1 MPDRVAFIVW
11 GAVLGAISL
20 SVTTTGR
27 GFSFTEGTVPGQ
39 AILLGAGGALTLAA
53 TVIVGRPDRRV
64 LAWLLL
70 TAATAW
76 FVAEWPNP
84 AAGDVAFTVGT
95 VAYIA
100 TPAVVF
106 HVVVAA
112 GVLRSIHSA
121 RALVGAGYLVML
133 GVVGLAAALTFDPV
147 KSGCVSCPANLLDI
161 GHEPSRWLA
170 VNELGV
176 RAGTV
181 WTAAAILTVTW
192 WLLHASAV
200 QRREVG
206 PLGVTALAYL
216 ILELAHFARGWR
228 DGLLGSDATDRRL
241 WQYQAAALVALAAAS
256 VADLV
261 RSRRA
266 ERALTQVVSDLRAHK
281 DIRAEMSARTRD
293 PTLLI
298 AYPAGGSGHVDAE
311 GKPIDVTTLP
321 GTVTDVRR
329 AGTLLA
335 SVVHRPDVATDRV
348 RELAAAV
355 HLALDHERLRAN
367 ALAQLEDIRRSGVRL
382 LTAGDAERR
391 RLERDLHDG
400 AQQSLVALLLGI
412 RILNTRSNNAS
423 PELLEAERLL
433 ESALGQLR
441 DLAHGL
447 HPVLLEGAGLA
458 TALQALAETRPL
470 TTLELPNT
478 RLTPVVESTLY
489 QLVERVSRDRP
500 ASVAVNIREDAVA
513 LSLTTPGHLPELGP
527 ISDRVSTL
535 DGALSC
541 IPVGD
546 AIRLAVTLPLSPKT
560 PGGAGGPQHV
570 RPDARGHTPSHGR

>member
-1 MPDRVAFIVW
+1 VPARVAFIVW

-27 GFSFTEGTVPGQ
+27 GFSFTEGTVLGQ
-39 AILLGAGGALTLAA
+39 AVLLGAGGALTLAA

-64 LAWLLL
+64 LALLLL

-84 AAGDVAFTVGT
+84 TAGGVAFTLGT
-95 VAYIA
+95 VVYVA

-106 HVVVAA
+106 HVVVTA
-112 GVLRSIHSA
+112 GVLRSTHSA

-147 KSGCVSCPANLLDI
+147 RSGCLSCPANLVDV
-161 GHEPSRWLA
+161 GHDPSRWLA
-170 VNELGV
+170 VSELGV

-181 WTAAAILTVTW
+181 WTGAVIVTVTW
-192 WLLHASAV
+192 WLLHASVV

-206 PLGVTALAYL
+206 PLGVTALVYL
-216 ILELAHFARGWR
+216 ILELAHFVRGWR
-228 DGLLGSDATDRRL
+228 DGLLGSDPTDRSL
-241 WQYQAAALVALAAAS
+241 WQYQAAALVALAAAAI
-256 VADLV
+256 ADLV

-281 DIRAEMSARTRD
+281 DIRTEMSARTRD
-293 PTLLI
+293 PTLVI
-298 AYPAGGSGHVDAE
+298 AYPSGGSGHVDAE
-311 GKPIDVTTLP
+311 GKPIDVTSLP
-321 GTVTDVRR
+321 GRVTDVRR

-335 SVVHRPDVATDRV
+335 SVVHRPDVAADRV

-367 ALAQLEDIRRSGVRL
+367 ALAQLDDIRRSGVRL

-400 AQQSLVALLLGI
+400 AQQSLVALLLGL
-412 RILNTRSNNAS
+412 RILNAGSNDAS
-423 PELLEAERLL
+423 PELLEGERLL

-447 HPVLLEGAGLA
+447 HPVLLERAGLT

-478 RLTPVVESTLY
+478 RLRPVVEATLY
-489 QLVERVSRDRP
+489 QLVEQVSRDRP
-500 ASVAVNIREDAVA
+500 ASVAVDIGKDAVA
-513 LSLTTPGHLPELGP
+513 LSLTTHGHLPDLGP
-527 ISDRVSTL
+527 IADRVSAL

-541 IPVGD
+541 IPMGD
-546 AIRLAVTLPLSPKT
+546 AMRLAVTLPLSPVT
-560 PGGAGGPQHV
+560 TGGAGGPRHV
-570 RPDARGHTPSHGR
+570 RPDARGHTPSRGR